1 MAGSKETSDET
12 EADRSDEAWIR
23 TANSDQ
29 AIRVRSLSMMLDK
42 GTTLTDARLVEQE
55 DGLWVIYFRLSDRP
69 GEYRLNMAKFDQ
81 PKTYKDVALAIASIR
96 EDFHYVGPITCVT
109 DRHGDLE
116 SQKAV

>member
-1 MAGSKETSDET
+1 MAGSQETSDE
-12 EADRSDEAWIR
+12 DGRSDEAWIR

-42 GTTLTDARLVEQE
+42 GTTLIDARLLEQE
-55 DGLWVIYFRLSDRP
+55 DGLWFIFFRLSDRP

-109 DRHGDLE
+109 DRHGDLGPD
-116 SQKAV
+116 KAV

>member
-1 MAGSKETSDET
+1 MAGSKETSDEA

-29 AIRVRSLSMMLDK
+29 AIRVRSLTMMLDK
-42 GTTLTDARLVEQE
+42 GTTLIDARLVEQE

-96 EDFHYVGPITCVT
+96 EDLHYVGPITCVT

-116 SQKAV
+116 PQRAV

>member
-1 MAGSKETSDET
+1 MAGSKEIPDEA

-29 AIRVRSLSMMLDK
+29 AIRVRSLTMMLDK
-42 GTTLTDARLVEQE
+42 GATLIDARLLEQE
-55 DGLWVIYFRLSDRP
+55 DGLWVIFFRLSDRT

-96 EDFHYVGPITCVT
+96 EDLRYVGPITCVT

-116 SQKAV
+116 PQKTV